1 MAIDDSLGRM
11 LSLPPPRALRH
22 HLVSHA
28 GGAVTGPRAFSSMA
42 AADRQARCLLEVA
55 AHLLGPSPIH
65 GGVGTVPVRGV
76 EPDGGGSSPA
86 RTDTEQQE
94 EKT

>member
-1 MAIDDSLGRM
+1 M
-11 LSLPPPRALRH
+11 
-22 HLVSHA
+22 
-28 GGAVTGPRAFSSMA
+28 TGPRAFSSMA
-42 AADRQARCLLEVA
+42 AADRQTRCLLTVA
-55 AHLLGPSPIH
+55 AHLLGPSPH

-86 RTDTEQQE
+86 RTDTDRQE